1 MNVEQLLYR
10 KDDIELIDVRHTHEW
25 EAGRIEGSRHVPL
38 DELPGRLSEVDH
50 RRPVVAVC
58 RGGPR
63 SLEAADILRAG
74 GLRADSLEGGLLAW
88 AECGLALV
96 TSDGRIG
103 LVVPASTTP
112 ASASDTQAPFL
123 QLGGA
128 RVALATASMRDMG
141 LAATVAGTAEELG
154 YSTIWVA
161 DEPTGNGIE
170 VAAAMQRATTSIRV
184 GLGPFAAH
192 PNRLDSLVGQRA
204 ARALVPS
211 RTALALDLVW
221 SSPAGESPR
230 SAFSEYRK
238 VFGNEWAL
246 GICTLTE
253 DVCQL
258 GGEIADF
265 VYLDWMSPQ
274 RMTWARDHIERG
286 ALLRPEGSGQAQ
298 VVGCVRVAFGPGAGL
313 RLSAEASPYVAKPH
327 YARSFEAMGSATAGI
342 AAVDPS
348 QARSLAEPF
357 RAALDEIVICPVA
370 TLPTAEAPGLGE
382 VFEALSIILE
392 IGHAFAP
399 APGLAR

>member
-96 TSDGRIG
+96 TSDGRMG

-112 ASASDTQAPFL
+112 ASAPDTQAPCL
-123 QLGGA
+123 QRGGA
-128 RVALATASMRDMG
+128 CIALATASMRDME

-192 PNRLDSLVGQRA
+192 PNRLDPWSGS
-204 ARALVPS
+204 VPP
-211 RTALALDLVW
+211 APW
-221 SSPAGESPR
+221 SPAGRPSRWIWFGGARLANPRARRSRSIARCSATNGLWASAPSPR
-230 SAFSEYRK
+230 TSASSAGR
-238 VFGNEWAL
+238 
-246 GICTLTE
+246 
-253 DVCQL
+253 
-258 GGEIADF
+258 
-265 VYLDWMSPQ
+265 SP
-274 RMTWARDHIERG
+274 T
-286 ALLRPEGSGQAQ
+286 S
-298 VVGCVRVAFGPGAGL
+298 
-313 RLSAEASPYVAKPH
+313 S
-327 YARSFEAMGSATAGI
+327 T
-342 AAVDPS
+342 
-348 QARSLAEPF
+348 
-357 RAALDEIVICPVA
+357 
-370 TLPTAEAPGLGE
+370 
-382 VFEALSIILE
+382 SI
-392 IGHAFAP
+392 G
-399 APGLAR
+399 

>member
-1 MNVEQLLYR
+1 
-10 KDDIELIDVRHTHEW
+10 
-25 EAGRIEGSRHVPL
+25 
-38 DELPGRLSEVDH
+38 
-50 RRPVVAVC
+50 
-58 RGGPR
+58 
-63 SLEAADILRAG
+63 
-74 GLRADSLEGGLLAW
+74 
-88 AECGLALV
+88 
-96 TSDGRIG
+96 
-103 LVVPASTTP
+103 
-112 ASASDTQAPFL
+112 
-123 QLGGA
+123 
-128 RVALATASMRDMG
+128 
-141 LAATVAGTAEELG
+141 
-154 YSTIWVA
+154 
-161 DEPTGNGIE
+161 
-170 VAAAMQRATTSIRV
+170 
-184 GLGPFAAH
+184 
-192 PNRLDSLVGQRA
+192 
-204 ARALVPS
+204 
-211 RTALALDLVW
+211 LDLVW

-246 GICTLTE
+246 GICALTE

-399 APGLAR
+399 APGIAR